1 MAHVIAV
8 AGKGGVGKTT
18 LCGMLIQ
25 YLCEKGKG
33 PILAVDADAN
43 SNLNEV
49 LGVKV
54 ETTLGDVREEIARA
68 ELAKENPIPTGMSKA
83 DYAEM
88 RFEDALVEDDDFD
101 LLVMGRTQGKGC
113 YCYVNGLLQTQLAKY
128 QNNYPY
134 IVVDNEAGMEHISRG
149 VLPSMQTAILVS
161 DCSRRGVQAVG
172 RIAELIKECDMHPDT
187 VGLIINRAP
196 KGELNKGIQEL
207 NSHTMSTDFSDYRI
221 SVFYCMFMNCTSHIS
236 DRSPWFHLGNTN
248 LNTFFCDLDKFFLL
262 RTHFTDAE
270 HSGRVRI
277 ITIIYCRYIN
287 IDNISLFQNLLF
299 IRDSM
304 AYHFIYRSTHA
315 LWKSFVI

>member
-49 LGVKV
+49 LGVEV

-68 ELAKENPIPTGMSKA
+68 ELASENPIPAGMSKA
-83 DYAEM
+83 DYAER

-113 YCYVNGLLQTQLAKY
+113 YCFVNGLLQTQLAKY

-161 DCSRRGVQAVG
+161 DCSRRGVQAAG
-172 RIAELIKECDMHPDT
+172 RIAKLMKELNFKPQKT
-187 VGLIINRAP
+187 GLIVNRVPDGKLDAGTLEEIRNQGLELLGVVPHDDQVYQYDCDGKPIIRLP
-196 KGELNKGIQEL
+196 KDSPVRSALEGI
-207 NSHTMSTDFSDYRI
+207 
-221 SVFYCMFMNCTSHIS
+221 VKK
-236 DRSPWFHLGNTN
+236 LG
-248 LNTFFCDLDKFFLL
+248 L
-262 RTHFTDAE
+262 
-270 HSGRVRI
+270 
-277 ITIIYCRYIN
+277 
-287 IDNISLFQNLLF
+287 
-299 IRDSM
+299 
-304 AYHFIYRSTHA
+304 
-315 LWKSFVI
+315 